1 MAESKYTP
9 FRSEPGAAP
18 VRLIVRRVRPSPDS
32 QLALFANY
40 SYHAFITD
48 REGDTLE
55 LTAPHAGLSMK
66 RRGRFQRAADMTAI
80 RDEIQEM
87 ILEAARF
94 ALEQTHGLMREED
107 RQAMLADFKGK
118 IVQYAGRY
126 PVLDLFNEFQAA
138 SDSAHSAAVAAAKR
152 MRAGTGE
159 QPWGGWEAA
168 PITGIWVQ
176 AVKHAAEAARVSHFE
191 RARQRFDEGREG
203 EATEELCK
211 AITCSIAAIA
221 SRQGWPHQSNED
233 LGNAVTALAVGTWPR
248 EGEDIYRM
256 LESAS
261 AQGQDLSSAFA
272 AAVAQ
277 PNAVGDKL
285 FYDPEKGYNEDALF
299 FAERTIRLAN
309 ELAEE
314 PR

>member
-1 MAESKYTP
+1 
-9 FRSEPGAAP
+9 
-18 VRLIVRRVRPSPDS
+18 
-32 QLALFANY
+32 
-40 SYHAFITD
+40 
-48 REGDTLE
+48 
-55 LTAPHAGLSMK
+55 
-66 RRGRFQRAADMTAI
+66 MTVV

-126 PVLDLFNEFQAA
+126 PILDLFNEFQAA

-152 MRAGTGE
+152 MRAGTEG
-159 QPWGGWEAA
+159 QYGGGWEAA

-176 AVKHAAEAARVSHFE
+176 AIKHAAEAARISHFQK
-191 RARQRFDEGREG
+191 AREHFCEGRER
-203 EATEELCK
+203 EATEDLCK

-221 SRQGWPHQSNED
+221 SWQGWPHQSQED
-233 LGNAVTALAVGTWPR
+233 FGNAVTALATGTWPR

-261 AQGQDLSSAFA
+261 EQGQDLSSAFA

-285 FYDPEKGYNEDALF
+285 FYDPDKGYNEDALF

-309 ELAEE
+309 ELAGE

>member
-1 MAESKYTP
+1 
-9 FRSEPGAAP
+9 
-18 VRLIVRRVRPSPDS
+18 
-32 QLALFANY
+32 
-40 SYHAFITD
+40 
-48 REGDTLE
+48 
-55 LTAPHAGLSMK
+55 
-66 RRGRFQRAADMTAI
+66 MTAI

-94 ALEQTHGLMREED
+94 ALEQTHGPMQEED
-107 RQAMLADFKGK
+107 KQTMLANFEGR

-126 PVLDLFNEFQAA
+126 PVMDLLNEFQAA
-138 SDSAHSAAVAAAKR
+138 SDSAHAAAVAVAKR

-159 QPWGGWEAA
+159 QPWGGWETA

-176 AVKHAAEAARVSHFE
+176 AVKHAAEAARVSHFQK
-191 RARQRFDEGREG
+191 ARKHFDQGRER

-221 SRQGWPHQSNED
+221 SRQGWPHQSQED
-233 LGNAVTALAVGTWPR
+233 LGNAVTALATGTWPR

-277 PNAVGDKL
+277 PSAVGDKL

-309 ELAEE
+309 ELAGE